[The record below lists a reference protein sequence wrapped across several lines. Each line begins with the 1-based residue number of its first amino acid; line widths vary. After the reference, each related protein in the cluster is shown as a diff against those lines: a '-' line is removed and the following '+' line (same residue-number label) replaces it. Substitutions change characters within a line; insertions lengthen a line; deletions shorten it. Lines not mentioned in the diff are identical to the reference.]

1 MNADDV
7 VAFCSNLMNEV
18 RANLIKIRSCTV
30 FLDHW
35 SSSLGYY
42 IGTWE

>member
-7 VAFCSNLMNEV
+7 IAFYPNLMIEV

-30 FLDHW
+30 FLDHG

-42 IGTWE
+42 IGT